1 MIATGGVLRG
11 IVATRHRQEAASGGS
26 LRLTLHPQ
34 SSSERRD
41 SQRRR
46 ARRQRRARRL
56 ARRRRPADAV
66 VVRGK
71 VQMCS
76 LSGVVVCL
84 GLLVLLVG
92 ITMTVMGYWPRRRT
106 PGAAFEPPG
115 EGNGS
120 AFQQQQQLWW
130 QQQQHHQQQED
141 QQQNQ
146 QQQEDQQQNQQQQLR
161 LPARGSVVAF
171 VVRHLL
177 HSERMK
183 LLGPLL
189 MGVGIF
195 VFICANAV
203 LHENRDR
210 ETRIIH
216 LRDIYSTVIDVS
228 VMHAKQASDALS
240 GYEPWQGQGPGQP
253 QEEQQQQEE
262 ERQSDGQ
269 GAGGGGFVVRRGG
282 SGQALAGGV
291 DLSAQPPGSRSEAA
305 ATTPRGGHATAPRG
319 GHATAPRGGH
329 ATAPRPFAQSLATAS
344 FQSSVEA
351 GLWAARGGR
360 VEGRGAIRRGECGA
374 RSIVSPSVSAFTL
387 PIIKLNNC
395 VIDEG
400 EAAERAAAA
409 AAGAPP
415 SRSSPSLVELSM
427 VRASAGAFLPSRPE
441 RLLRGH
447 RGDDGGKGG
456 HGGEVEQEEEEEE
469 EEEMGSQ
476 DNPEDELLHSR
487 AEQRRAA
494 PPSSTSSS
502 SAESRASLSPAVA
515 FLGKLLSPAL
525 ARRRPPHPPPP
536 AAAALAAAAPHGFSD
551 AVRCSRRRS
560 SSDRDT
566 GSGNNAASS
575 VVSGQS
581 KSLDLCE
588 RDAFHICSGQPQEP
602 HHHHQQQQKVKHPS
616 WPRLQERAASCGGA
630 AAEGGGGG
638 QGGGS
643 GGGGGG
649 GGRRGGGGGGKASS
663 GYVKLQ
669 GGDAWA
675 EDDAEDDAEAA
686 GWRGACERGRGSGAA
701 AAMSRSH
708 SNFSF
713 ELEETAAPGRRGGER
728 GDTPESTF

>member
-11 IVATRHRQEAASGGS
+11 IVATRQRQEASGGS
-26 LRLTLHPQ
+26 LH
-34 SSSERRD
+34 SSERRD

-92 ITMTVMGYWPRRRT
+92 ITMTVMGYWPRRRP

-120 AFQQQQQLWW
+120 AFQQQQQQQRRWW
-130 QQQQHHQQQED
+130 HHHQQQHYQQQEEQQQED
-141 QQQNQ
+141 QQQEEQ
-146 QQQEDQQQNQQQQLR
+146 HQEEQQQEDNQQQQLR

-216 LRDIYSTVIDVS
+216 LRDIYSTVIDVN
-228 VMHAKQASDALS
+228 VMHAKQARDALS
-240 GYEPWQGQGPGQP
+240 GYEPWRGQGPGQL
-253 QEEQQQQEE
+253 QEEQQEE

-269 GAGGGGFVVRRGG
+269 GGGGFVTRRGG

-291 DLSAQPPGSRSEAA
+291 DLSAQPPGSRSE
-305 ATTPRGGHATAPRG
+305 TAPRG
-319 GHATAPRGGH
+319 GHT
-329 ATAPRPFAQSLATAS
+329 TAPRPFAQSLATAS
-344 FQSSVEA
+344 FRNSVEA
-351 GLWAARGGR
+351 GLWAPRGGR
-360 VEGRGAIRRGECGA
+360 VEGRGASRRGECGA

-395 VIDEG
+395 VIEEG

-409 AAGAPP
+409 AAAGAPA
-415 SRSSPSLVELSM
+415 SRSSPSLVELSI
-427 VRASAGAFLPSRPE
+427 VRASAGAFLPSHPE
-441 RLLRGH
+441 CLLRGH
-447 RGDDGGKGG
+447 HSDDGDDHGEDG
-456 HGGEVEQEEEEEE
+456 HGEEEE

-494 PPSSTSSS
+494 PPTSASS

-525 ARRRPPHPPPP
+525 ARRRPPHPPPAAALPAPP
-536 AAAALAAAAPHGFSD
+536 AAAPRAFSD
-551 AVRCSRRRS
+551 AARRSRRRS

-566 GSGNNAASS
+566 GSGNSAACA

-588 RDAFHICSGQPQEP
+588 RDAFHTCSGQPQEP
-602 HHHHQQQQKVKHPS
+602 HHHQQQQQKVKHPS

-630 AAEGGGGG
+630 AAEGGGG

-643 GGGGGG
+643 GGGGG
-649 GGRRGGGGGGKASS
+649 RRGGGGGGGKASS

-669 GGDAWA
+669 GADAWG
-675 EDDAEDDAEAA
+675 EDDAEAVPA
-686 GWRGACERGRGSGAA
+686 AVGWRRACERSRGSAA
-701 AAMSRSH
+701 AVMSRSH

-713 ELEETAAPGRRGGER
+713 ELEETAER
-728 GDTPESTF
+728 GAERRDTSESTF

>member
-11 IVATRHRQEAASGGS
+11 IVATRHRQEAAAASGGS
-26 LRLTLHPQ
+26 LRSTLHPQ

-84 GLLVLLVG
+84 GLLVVLVG
-92 ITMTVMGYWPRRRT
+92 ISMTVMGYWPRRRP

-120 AFQQQQQLWW
+120 AFQQQQQQLWW
-130 QQQQHHQQQED
+130 HQQQQH
-141 QQQNQ
+141 

-216 LRDIYSTVIDVS
+216 LRDIYSTVIDVN

-240 GYEPWQGQGPGQP
+240 GYEPWRGQGPGQP
-253 QEEQQQQEE
+253 QEEQQQQQEEE

-269 GAGGGGFVVRRGG
+269 GGGGFVVRRGG

-291 DLSAQPPGSRSEAA
+291 DLSAQPPGSRSEVAT
-305 ATTPRGGHATAPRG
+305 TTPRGGHATMASRG
-319 GHATAPRGGH
+319 PHVTTPRGGH

-351 GLWAARGGR
+351 GLWAPRGGR

-374 RSIVSPSVSAFTL
+374 CSIVSPSVSAFTL

-409 AAGAPP
+409 AGTPT

-447 RGDDGGKGG
+447 RDDDGGEDG
-456 HGGEVEQEEEEEE
+456 HGGEVEQEKEEEEE

-551 AVRCSRRRS
+551 AARRSRRRS

-566 GSGNNAASS
+566 GSGNSAASS

-602 HHHHQQQQKVKHPS
+602 HHHQQQQQQQKVKHPS

-638 QGGGS
+638 QGGGGS
-643 GGGGGG
+643 
-649 GGRRGGGGGGKASS
+649 RRGGGGGVKASS

-669 GGDAWA
+669 GGDAWG
-675 EDDAEDDAEAA
+675 EDDAEDDAEAV
-686 GWRGACERGRGSGAA
+686 GWRGERGRGGASAA
-701 AAMSRSH
+701 AA
-708 SNFSF
+708 
-713 ELEETAAPGRRGGER
+713 AAGRGGER